1 MEKHTFVSMIK
12 RVKELIAREILEDFP
27 VLGLIGPRQIGK
39 TTLAKLLMQ
48 EFSDAIYLDLESP
61 TDAIILENAEQF
73 FLENADKLIVIDE
86 VQRNKT
92 LFPIIRSVVDKNR
105 KPARFI
111 LLGSASPELIRDSSE
126 SLAGRIAY
134 LEIAGFN
141 LLEQN
146 ELDSLWLNG
155 GFPQAFLKPTRKH
168 LWFENYI
175 KTYVERDL
183 PMLGFPADPGLSRRL
198 WTMLAHYH
206 GQTINYTELARNL
219 EITAKTVKTYLAFL
233 EDAFLIHLLPSNQL
247 NIKKR
252 LVKAPKVYVRDA
264 GIFHHLLGIET
275 KNELLAHPKLG
286 ASWEG
291 FVVEQIHQL
300 LPTNRTLAFY
310 RTHQGAELD
319 VLILRAGLP
328 VAGIEI
334 KFGDNVRISK
344 GNTEA
349 VNDFEG
355 IKKYVITKNSR
366 TFTTKEGFQV
376 MNIQDFLKDV
386 LPTI

>member
-1 MEKHTFVSMIK
+1 MEKHTFVFMID
-12 RVKELIAREILEDFP
+12 RVKHLEAIEILEDFP
-27 VLGLIGPRQIGK
+27 ILGLIGPRQIGK
-39 TTLAKLLMQ
+39 TTLAKLLMAQ
-48 EFSDAIYLDLESP
+48 FPDAIYLDLESP
-61 TDAIILENAEQF
+61 ADQIVLENAEQF
-73 FLENADKLIVIDE
+73 FLDNTEKLIVIDE
-86 VQRNKT
+86 VQRNKA
-92 LFPIIRSVVDKNR
+92 LFPIIRSVVDKDR
-105 KPARFI
+105 RPARFI

-146 ELDSLWLNG
+146 DLESLWLNG
-155 GFPQAFLKPTRKH
+155 GFPQAFLKPKRKH
-168 LWFENYI
+168 IWFENYI

-183 PMLGFPADPGLSRRL
+183 PLLGFPADPSLSRRL
-198 WTMLAHYH
+198 WIMLAHYH

-219 EITAKTVKTYLAFL
+219 EVTAKTIKSYLLFL
-233 EDAFLIHLLPSNQL
+233 EEAFLIHLLPSYQL

-264 GIFHHLLGIET
+264 GVFHHLLGLET

-291 FVVEQIHQL
+291 FVVEQLLQT
-300 LPTNRTLAFY
+300 LPTNRTLSFY

-319 VLILRAGLP
+319 LLILKAGVP
-328 VAGIEI
+328 IAGIEI

-344 GNTEA
+344 GNIEA
-349 VNDFEG
+349 ANDFDG
-355 IKKYVITKNSR
+355 IKKYVVTQKSR
-366 TFTTKEGFQV
+366 KFSTKEEFSV
-376 MNIQDFLKDV
+376 MNIQDFLKEE
-386 LPTI
+386 LPHI